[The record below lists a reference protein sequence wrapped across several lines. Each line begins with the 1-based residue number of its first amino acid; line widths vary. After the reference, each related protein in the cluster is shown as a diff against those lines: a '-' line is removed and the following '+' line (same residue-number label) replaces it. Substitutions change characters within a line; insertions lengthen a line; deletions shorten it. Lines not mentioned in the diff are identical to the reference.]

1 MCKVRLFYG
10 ELMCV
15 NAMSSEV
22 TKASVCFC
30 ISAAN
35 VSLAARFT
43 SNHQNRSPP
52 CYHGNCA
59 FSFFSPMYAA
69 SNFLSIHLVAL
80 SFFSI
85 YCPPCLLFLVCLF
98 ISPCK
103 PIVYALVHMHLYVLQ
118 ASVYWMEDCSIAR
131 TLPYIQ
137 YDDHINSQSGYR

>member
-1 MCKVRLFYG
+1 MCKVRLFYV

-59 FSFFSPMYAA
+59 FSFFFSHVCCFP
-69 SNFLSIHLVAL
+69 F
-80 SFFSI
+80 SFYSSRRSLLYSV
-85 YCPPCLLFLVCLF
+85 YCPSCLLFLVCLF